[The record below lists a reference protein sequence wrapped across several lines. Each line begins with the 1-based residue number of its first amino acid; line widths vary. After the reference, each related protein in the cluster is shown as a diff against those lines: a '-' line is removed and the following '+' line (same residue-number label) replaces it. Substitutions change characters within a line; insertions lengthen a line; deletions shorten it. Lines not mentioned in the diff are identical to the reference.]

1 MLILFGALGFGF
13 AIVAQY
19 FAAKA
24 ATGFSADLRGA
35 LFRHI
40 GKLSY
45 SDLDKFGAS
54 SLITNMTSDVTR
66 IQNGVNL
73 TLRLL
78 LRSPFV
84 VFGAVAACFVISV
97 QPALRFA
104 AAVPV
109 LLVFV
114 YVIMLFGMKL
124 YGKVQEKLSKTVR
137 AAKENLDGVR
147 VIRAFGIE
155 EREKAE
161 FDKDNKALLKT
172 QLSSGRLSALL
183 NPVTLVIVNIAVA
196 ALMYSGAVKVNA
208 GTLSQGEVVAMY
220 NLTAMV
226 LVELIKLADLTIN
239 ITKALSSAKRV
250 SAVLDAKPS
259 IEYGAKGADDSDV
272 AVKFDDVSLSYGGVE
287 ALSHIDLELK
297 KGQTLGITGG
307 TGSGKSSILSL
318 ISRFY
323 DADGGKITL
332 FGRDIKEYSE
342 ENLRKTVGVVPQRA
356 ALFAGTLRENLSFG
370 AGEINDDTLEKA
382 LDAACALDFVRDKGG
397 LDCKVEQNGRNFS
410 GGQKQRLC
418 VARALARN
426 PRILILD
433 DSSSALDY
441 ATDAR
446 MRSSIFEYSKDMTV
460 IIAAQRISSVRNSDA
475 IAVVDDG
482 KIVGYGKHDE
492 LLSTCDIYKQ
502 IYVSQK
508 GGEDDE

>member
-1 MLILFGALGFGF
+1 MKKLLKYLKKYRAQSILAPLLKLCEVALEIAVPFIVSYMIDNGIDKGDKGFVIRCFLLLILFGALGFGF

-196 ALMYSGAVKVNA
+196 ALMYSGAVKVSA
-208 GTLSQGEVVAMY
+208 GTLTQGEVVAMY

-226 LVELIKLADLTIN
+226 LVELIKLADL
-239 ITKALSSAKRV
+239 
-250 SAVLDAKPS
+250 
-259 IEYGAKGADDSDV
+259 
-272 AVKFDDVSLSYGGVE
+272 
-287 ALSHIDLELK
+287 
-297 KGQTLGITGG
+297 
-307 TGSGKSSILSL
+307 
-318 ISRFY
+318 
-323 DADGGKITL
+323 
-332 FGRDIKEYSE
+332 
-342 ENLRKTVGVVPQRA
+342 
-356 ALFAGTLRENLSFG
+356 
-370 AGEINDDTLEKA
+370 
-382 LDAACALDFVRDKGG
+382 
-397 LDCKVEQNGRNFS
+397 
-410 GGQKQRLC
+410 
-418 VARALARN
+418 
-426 PRILILD
+426 
-433 DSSSALDY
+433 
-441 ATDAR
+441 
-446 MRSSIFEYSKDMTV
+446 
-460 IIAAQRISSVRNSDA
+460 
-475 IAVVDDG
+475 
-482 KIVGYGKHDE
+482 
-492 LLSTCDIYKQ
+492 
-502 IYVSQK
+502 
-508 GGEDDE
+508 